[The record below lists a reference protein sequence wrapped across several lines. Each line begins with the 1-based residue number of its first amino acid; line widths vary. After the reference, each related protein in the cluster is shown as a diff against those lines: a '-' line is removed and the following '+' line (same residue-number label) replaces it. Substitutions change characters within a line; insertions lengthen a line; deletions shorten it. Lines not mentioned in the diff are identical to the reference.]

1 MPNINVR
8 FLQFGSKWSNVV
20 QRVAKNDQRAYR
32 RKFFKVC
39 QQSSGFQFSIRV
51 LVPVTVLFKNT
62 TRKSNFGPET
72 N

>member
-32 RKFFKVC
+32 RKFLKVC
-39 QQSSGFQFSIRV
+39 PQSSGFQFSIRV
-51 LVPVTVLFKNT
+51 PVTVLFKNT
-62 TRKSNFGPET
+62 IPGKVISVQKQI
-72 N
+72 